1 MYDILTSLPY
11 QKVMTN
17 NINLDESFNSF
28 ETSIAKTLNSS
39 SNTAFFY
46 LKSAVSENEMN
57 MAKVIYSLQ
66 KMDDKY
72 QYYRDTYNLNFTHSK
87 YVDLLQHAGQYCSIE
102 GEARVLQY
110 CPKCCNKSKYF
121 E

>member
-11 QKVMTN
+11 QKVMKN

-57 MAKVIYSLQ
+57 MAKVIYSLL
-66 KMDDKY
+66 KMY
-72 QYYRDTYNLNFTHSK
+72 NRYWHITYLPILNITIFS
-87 YVDLLQHAGQYCSIE
+87 
-102 GEARVLQY
+102 
-110 CPKCCNKSKYF
+110 
-121 E
+121 

>member
-57 MAKVIYSLQ
+57 MAKVIYSLL
-66 KMDDKY
+66 KM
-72 QYYRDTYNLNFTHSK
+72 YNTVHITAHSSINYLNSM
-87 YVDLLQHAGQYCSIE
+87 QIC
-102 GEARVLQY
+102 
-110 CPKCCNKSKYF
+110 
-121 E
+121 

>member
-11 QKVMTN
+11 QKVMKN
-17 NINLDESFNSF
+17 NINLDQSFNSF

-57 MAKVIYSLQ
+57 MAKVIYSLL

-72 QYYRDTYNLNFTHSK
+72 QYIKNLT
-87 YVDLLQHAGQYCSIE
+87 
-102 GEARVLQY
+102 
-110 CPKCCNKSKYF
+110 
-121 E
+121 